1 MANGGQPPADQPRA
15 QRTNRTDWEALVVE
29 LYTNAISDVPFGIG
43 IASKQKGLLGASLEL
58 RLNENF
64 PIPPVT
70 AYIRKNFNV
79 AKLDRIFQSAQGLE
93 RDSRHN
99 LYKVVGDVKNMGLP
113 RDTLVYP
120 LENPSYKNMRAVL
133 IFGGKRLESGLE
145 SRLQGAAE
153 ILRVAP
159 PSSPRGGLP
168 LESRERLVESLSK
181 IDPKRMFEYDLELLA
196 RIVNGL
202 EETKE
207 DLPKHLKPIFKYVS
221 YYFLKWELKRR

>member
-1 MANGGQPPADQPRA
+1 M
-15 QRTNRTDWEALVVE
+15 E
-29 LYTNAISDVPFGIG
+29 LYTNVISDVPFGIG
-43 IASKQKGLLGASLEL
+43 TAAKQKSLLGASLEL

-93 RDSRHN
+93 WDSRHD
-99 LYKVVGDVKNMGLP
+99 LYKVAGDVKDMGLP
-113 RDTLVYP
+113 RNTLVYP
-120 LENPSYKNMRAVL
+120 FENPSYKNMRAVL

-145 SRLQGAAE
+145 SGLESRLQGTAE

-159 PSSPRGGLP
+159 RSSPRGGLP

-207 DLPKHLKPIFKYVS
+207 DLPTHLKPIFKLVS
-221 YYFLKWELKRR
+221 YYFLKWQLKRR

>member
-93 RDSRHN
+93 RGATRRISAALCNWLSR
-99 LYKVVGDVKNMGLP
+99 
-113 RDTLVYP
+113 
-120 LENPSYKNMRAVL
+120 
-133 IFGGKRLESGLE
+133 RL
-145 SRLQGAAE
+145 SR
-153 ILRVAP
+153 RSP
-159 PSSPRGGLP
+159 P
-168 LESRERLVESLSK
+168 K
-181 IDPKRMFEYDLELLA
+181 ISTARMFL
-196 RIVNGL
+196 
-202 EETKE
+202 
-207 DLPKHLKPIFKYVS
+207 
-221 YYFLKWELKRR
+221 